1 MMDVD
6 AEVFDGP
13 ISLDIRRSIEQ
24 AITDV
29 IPDGH
34 TQAVVAVVNMD
45 GFSATYAAKLGD
57 HWKLDAEIEKK
68 WSGNV
73 TGSVK
78 ILGSW

>member
-6 AEVFDGP
+6 AQVPIGEVT
-13 ISLDIRRSIEQ
+13 LDLRQSIEQ

-29 IPDGH
+29 IPPEH
-34 TQAVVAVVNMD
+34 SQAVVAVVNFD